1 MIEYRMKKV
10 ILLVSCLMIMLSGWG
25 QEKDILDKIKP
36 REHSFTR
43 QGNSAFSEGNYAE
56 SETYY
61 MKALD
66 KDRDYFKAAFN
77 LGDAMYRQK
86 RYANASQQFERA
98 SAMATTKDE
107 KGKAFYNLG
116 NARMADKQYDKAIE
130 AYRRSLINDPTNA
143 DARYNLLYAMKMLP
157 NQQQKQD
164 KNDENKPPPPKPTD
178 WAKNRKKEAENMML
192 NTQYGEAMKHM
203 ETGLEIDS
211 TVAAFGSFMQ
221 RLQQITAID
230 KSGNN

>member
-1 MIEYRMKKV
+1 MKKA
-10 ILLVSCLMIMLSGWG
+10 ILLICSLMVLTAAWG

-43 QGNSAFSEGNYAE
+43 QGNEAFSEGRYAE

-66 KDRDYFKAAFN
+66 KNGDYFKAAFN
-77 LGDAMYRQK
+77 LGDAMYRQE
-86 RYANASQQFERA
+86 RYANAAQQFERA

-143 DARYNLLYAMKMLP
+143 DARYNMLYAMKMLP
-157 NQQQKQD
+157 KQQKQD
-164 KNDENKPPPPKPTD
+164 KQDDKKDPPPEPTE
-178 WAKNRKKEAENMML
+178 WAKKRKKEAENMML
-192 NTQYGEAMKHM
+192 NQQYEQALKHM

-221 RLQQITAID
+221 RLQQVNAID
-230 KSGNN
+230 KSGKPD